1 MKRINDKIDE
11 IKLYLDEFSDF
22 LPNDFNNYKEDIVLK
37 AACERYVEKI
47 VEAITDLAF
56 LVIKFKN
63 FKLPDDDIH
72 AFRILYENKIIN
84 EQLCSNL
91 SNAKGMRN
99 ILVHQYG
106 LVDDEIIFNSFEQ
119 LIKDSNKF
127 IEIIP
132 KLI

>member
-1 MKRINDKIDE
+1 MKRINDKINE
-11 IKLYLDEFSDF
+11 IEKYLNEFSDF
-22 LPNDFNNYKEDIVLK
+22 LPNDFNGYKNNIVLK

-63 FKLPDDDIH
+63 LKLPDDDIH
-72 AFRILYENKIIN
+72 AFRILYENNILN
-84 EQLCSNL
+84 EKLYSNL
-91 SNAKGMRN
+91 KNAKGMRN

-106 LVDDEIIFNSFEQ
+106 LVDDEIIFNSFNQ
-119 LIKDSNKF
+119 LIEDSNKF